1 MKSTGLLRR
10 FFTWNRGGVEAHAN
24 TALNVETRKMIE
36 GIYALADTT
45 VKEVMVPR
53 IDSVFL
59 GLDMETTDLVN
70 RIAETGHSRFP
81 VYKDTIDNVVGMLY
95 AKDLLQ
101 YLTNGKEIR
110 IEQILRKSFFVPESK
125 RLDSLLREMKRRRVH
140 IAVAVDEYGGV
151 SGLVCM
157 EDIIEEIVGD
167 IQDEFDN
174 EREDILEIGERAWLC
189 DARVNLEDLQEII
202 TTELPEQ
209 EYDTLGGFVFDLFGK
224 IPVKFEKVTYK
235 NLDFVIQDME
245 GHKIRSVK
253 VVSRPEDSQD
263 DNDGRSES

>member
-1 MKSTGLLRR
+1 LKTQGFLQRLFSGSAPADRGHYNGL
-10 FFTWNRGGVEAHAN
+10 NA
-24 TALNVETRKMIE
+24 ETRKMIE
-36 GIYALADTT
+36 GINGLAETS

-59 GLDMETTDLVN
+59 SVDMSGQELVG
-70 RIAETGHSRFP
+70 RISETGHSRFP
-81 VYKDTIDNVVGMLY
+81 VYKDTMDNVVGMLY

-101 YLTNGKEIR
+101 FLTNGEEIA
-110 IEQILRKSFFVPESK
+110 IERILRKAFFVPESK
-125 RLDSLLREMKRRRVH
+125 RLDGLLREMKRRRVH

-174 EREDILEIGERAWLC
+174 EREDILEIGEHAYLC
-189 DARVNLEDLQEII
+189 DARINIEDLQERIQ
-202 TTELPEQ
+202 TSLPDED
-209 EYDTLGGFVFDLFGK
+209 YDTLGGFVFDLFGK
-224 IPVKFEKVTYK
+224 IPVKFEKASYR
-235 NLDFVIQDME
+235 NLDFIVQEMD

-253 VVSRPEDSQD
+253 VVVRPGD
-263 DNDGRSES
+263 DPTREET